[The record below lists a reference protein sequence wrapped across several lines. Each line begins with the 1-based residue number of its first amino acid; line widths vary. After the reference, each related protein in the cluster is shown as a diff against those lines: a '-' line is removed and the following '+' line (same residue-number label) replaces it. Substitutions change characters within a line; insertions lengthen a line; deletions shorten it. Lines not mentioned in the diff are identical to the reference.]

1 MQLGVQRPERY
12 DSVAVALHWL
22 LAVALIAQVALGFY
36 LQEIPRNTPPRG
48 WWVNL
53 HKSTGLVLL
62 ALILVRI
69 GWRLAHRPP
78 PLPAIVS
85 AAQRRLAAWGHAVL
99 YVVMLALPLTG
110 YVASNFSKWGVK
122 FFNVI
127 ELPPWGPQDKRLY
140 DLFNDAHQTLAIVF
154 TLLVVAHVVAA
165 VRHLALRDGVFA
177 RMWPRPT
184 ARRARAPDAV

>member
-1 MQLGVQRPERY
+1 MQLEVRRADRY
-12 DSVAVALHWL
+12 DRVAVALHWL

-36 LQEIPRNTPPRG
+36 LQEVPRNTPARS

-69 GWRLAHRPP
+69 GWRLGHRPP
-78 PLPAIVS
+78 PLPSIMS
-85 AAQRRLAAWGHAVL
+85 AAQRRLAGWGHVL
-99 YVVMLALPLTG
+99 LYGVMLALPLTG

-140 DLFNDAHQTLAIVF
+140 DLFNDAHQGLAVVF
-154 TLLVVAHVVAA
+154 TVLIVVHVVAA
-165 VRHLALRDGVFA
+165 LRHLALRDGVFA
-177 RMWPRPT
+177 RMWPRP
-184 ARRARAPDAV
+184 AVRRA

>member
-1 MQLGVQRPERY
+1 MQLGVHRADRY
-12 DSVAVALHWL
+12 DHVAVALHWL
-22 LAVALIAQVALGFY
+22 LAIALLAQVALGFY
-36 LQEIPRNTPPRG
+36 LQEIPRNTPARG

-62 ALILVRI
+62 ALILVRL

-78 PLPAIVS
+78 AMPAVMS
-85 AAQRRLAAWGHAVL
+85 AAQRRLAAWGHVL
-99 YVVMLALPLTG
+99 LYAVMLVLPLTG

-140 DLFNDAHQTLAIVF
+140 DLFNDAHQALAVVF
-154 TLLVVAHVVAA
+154 TILIVVHVVAA
-165 VRHLALRDGVFA
+165 VRHLVLRDGVFA
-177 RMWPRPT
+177 RMWPR
-184 ARRARAPDAV
+184 ASVRRT

>member
-1 MQLGVQRPERY
+1 MQLGVRRTDRY
-12 DSVAVALHWL
+12 DAVAVALHWL
-22 LAVALIAQVALGFY
+22 LAIALIGQVALGFY
-36 LQEIPRNTPPRG
+36 LQEIPRNTPARG

-78 PLPAIVS
+78 PLPAVVS
-85 AAQRRLAAWGHAVL
+85 ATQRRLAAWGHFVL
-99 YVVMLALPLTG
+99 YAVMIALPLTG

-140 DLFNDAHQTLAIVF
+140 DLFNDTHQVLGAAFALLIV
-154 TLLVVAHVVAA
+154 VHVIAA
-165 VRHLALRDGVFA
+165 VRHLVARDGIFQ
-177 RMWPRPT
+177 RMWPGT
-184 ARRARAPDAV
+184 ARPRA